1 MTFPDAQRRRRPTAS
16 ELEAVGTTLAR
27 SFPTKPVRDFDQL
40 LGALDLIE
48 GTPALSTDAANP

>member
-1 MTFPDAQRRRRPTAS
+1 MTFPDAQRRRRPTES
-16 ELEAVGTTLAR
+16 EVEAAGTILAR

-48 GTPALSTDAANP
+48 GTPTLPTDAANP